1 MQACLRRIGAP
12 PTDNLWNLRF
22 KDLILKHG
30 ANLYT
35 KNYKGY
41 QYVICASVNDVNAHG
56 FPSDIPLEEGDIVTI
71 DTVAE
76 LDRGLVFDQSQ
87 VLSYK
92 IAEETQGLYGFD

>member
-1 MQACLRRIGAP
+1 MAFL
-12 PTDNLWNLRF
+12 
-22 KDLILKHG
+22 H
-30 ANLYT
+30 
-35 KNYKGY
+35 
-41 QYVICASVNDVNAHG
+41 
-56 FPSDIPLEEGDIVTI
+56 SDIPLEEGDIVTI